1 MYNSITLSGASET
14 SLTNNAACVNPPV
27 RTAVFD
33 AAKSAGVVNGPA
45 ADGTYTVSYTV
56 TVKNTGQVDGQ
67 YGALTDRPQFASNIA
82 VDSATWT
89 TSGPAVPAGTGA
101 TGAGPYT
108 LAPAGTTLQA
118 GGTHTYTVLVKFHY
132 TDSNQAVA
140 CNTQQPGTGLY
151 NSVALPGTQDAVT
164 TNNVAC
170 VPPPLPPVPSLQLTK
185 SAAPIVD
192 VNGNRL
198 QDAGDTITYTF
209 TIKNTGLVNLTNLRI
224 TDSKLG
230 ISALTCN
237 SSVTTLAPGDSVTC
251 SPSRSYTI
259 TASDVTNGKVDNTA
273 TATGQDPQGRQATGT
288 ASKTMTIS
296 AGPKIDLAKTVSSVV
311 DTNNDGRQNAGDT
324 VTYTFT
330 VTNTGNLPIA
340 NVLVTDTKLG
350 VTNLSCGDVA
360 VGATITCPTK
370 AHVLTQ
376 AEIDAGKVDNTASAS
391 GTASDNSSVTATGSA
406 SLTVPPSPS
415 ILLDK
420 KASATIVDVNKN
432 GVTDVGDQL
441 TYSFTVTNTGTVTLA
456 PVTVND
462 SKLGINNTC
471 AGSLAPGATVDCP
484 TATHSITQAD
494 LDSGTYDNAASAS
507 GTSPSGSV
515 VLSTDNASSTVQG
528 TSALTLDKTAGSVID
543 ANNNGLTDAGDT
555 ITYSFSVKN
564 TGSVSLST
572 LVLTDARLGLNRLA
586 CGTGSLAPGNTRACT
601 PYTYTLT
608 QTDVDSGAVNNTAYA
623 YAQPPVGNEIS
634 AQDAASTTIG
644 AAPLLAL
651 TKTATQVKDS
661 NGNGVTDPGDTV
673 DYSFSV
679 KNTGSVTL
687 DQISITDTKISQAAV
702 ACGTGPLAPGASRAC
717 GVTVTYKLTQ
727 ADIDAGKVDNT
738 ARAKGNAPS
747 GALAEGPATA
757 TVPVTTTPS
766 ILLNKQTLASTT
778 PATSPFI
785 DVNAN
790 GRIDIGDK
798 ITYRFTVTNTG
809 NVTLSNVQLV
819 DAKLA
824 QNYTSCF
831 AGGLAPGA
839 TASCNDYTYT
849 VTQAD
854 VNSGTLDNTATI
866 HGFSPQNAD
875 VTSTDSES
883 TTIPAQVAL
892 TLAKTAAYTD
902 VNGDGV
908 RNVGD
913 SVTYSFQVVN
923 TGNVS
928 LAAVTLTDA
937 KLGLTDR
944 VCDARSTSPLEPG
957 QSRDCTPVTYQI
969 TQADVDAANVH
980 NDASA
985 TGTGSDP
992 AATQARATSMADV
1005 PIQAVPAITLDK
1017 AVTPQSGGLGSTAG
1031 VVDVDKSGTV
1041 TAGDQIAYT
1050 FTVTNTGNVSLTPV
1064 TVTDAKVGWTGQV
1077 CDAGDTSPLAPGQ
1090 SRTCTAKTYT
1100 LTQADVDAGAVN
1112 NSATTTATNPTSGR
1126 TVTSTDATSTAFTTA
1141 PGLTLDKR
1149 TSALSDPDKNGP
1161 DAGDTLTYTFVVTNT
1176 GTVTLNP
1183 VTVTDTK
1190 LGLNAVDCGVGTLL
1204 PGDTRTCTVSRTY
1217 SITQADINAD
1227 TLVNTATAI
1236 GTPPSGAQVSGSDTE
1251 RTTFSTIPSTYP
1263 IQPPSIALDK
1273 QAGVIADAN
1282 ANGKTDAG
1290 DTITFTYVI
1299 TNTGTLTLYSPTV
1312 TDTKLQLTGQAC
1324 NPATPLDPGVARE
1337 CFQKTSVLTQAD
1349 IDAGTYDNS
1358 ATASATG
1365 PAPSSAPVT
1374 STPDTTSTPIT
1385 QQRGLV
1391 LDKTASAVVDTNG
1404 DGRNSAGDT
1413 VTYRFY
1419 VTNTGT
1425 VTLSDLTITD
1435 AKLGLATVRCGTGTL
1450 APGESQ
1456 YCFAST
1462 AGRAYTVSQSDLDAA
1477 QIVNTATV
1485 SGQPPIGA
1493 ALTASDSVT
1502 IPVTTRPAYSFTK
1515 TAGSVV
1521 DSNGTGKQDAGDRVS
1536 YTFTVTNTGTVTLSS
1551 VAITDNKIGMAG
1563 VVCGSGTVAPGASIT
1578 CTSPA
1583 YTITQADIDLGMV
1596 NNTATASALAPDKTV
1611 VPGTASASVPL
1622 SPTQSMSLVKQVG
1635 NYVDA
1640 NNDGKQDAGDTVQYT
1655 FTVTNTGSV
1664 TLNSIKL
1671 NDTKLGLTNVDCGTG
1686 PLAGGETRTCTT
1698 APVTYTITA
1707 ADANAGRVDNAA
1719 TVSGLTN
1726 SGQQVKANG
1735 TATTPVAPTPSVTL
1749 DKIAGSIV
1757 DANGTNK
1764 VDVGDTITYQ
1774 FVVQNTGTVSLSD
1787 LVLTDTLLK
1796 LNVACGST
1804 PLAAGTQRS
1813 CTPATYTLTQAD
1825 IDAGLVHNAATIA
1838 GTSPQGTVVQG
1849 GDTADVTV
1857 TQSSGITLAKTA
1869 GALTDTNGDG
1879 QVGAGDTI
1887 TYTFKVTNS
1896 GTVSLDPVT
1905 VTDTKLGLSAVACGT
1920 GALAPGA
1927 SRDCQIS
1934 APYTLAVA
1942 DADAGLVTNTAVA
1955 SGTKPD
1961 GTTVTGP
1968 GSTTTT
1974 VASTPSY
1981 VFDKQA
1987 GPIVDNG
1994 DGKTGPGDTIT
2005 YTFVIVNTG
2014 NVTLTPAV
2022 TDSMLGLTNSSCG
2035 ATSVAPGATI
2045 TCLTRVYTLTQAD
2058 VDRGSVDNSA
2068 TSSATTPKGQVL
2080 SGADGTATPVTR
2092 STTLSVVKQSG
2103 GVVDASGDGRNSVG
2117 DTIGYT
2123 FVVTNTGTTTL
2134 SSVAIT
2140 DPRLGL
2146 SNEPCTG
2153 TLTPGGQATCTI
2165 AVAKTTYTLTQAD
2178 LDAGTVTNAVT
2189 ATGTPTTGSAVTA
2202 TGAVTDAL
2210 AKTPG
2215 LTIDKTA
2222 GQLMDLDGNGP
2233 DAGDT
2238 LTYYFTVI
2246 NTGTVSISNVT
2257 YTDPLVKAQ
2266 NLACGVTPLAAGASR
2281 VCSAQTYTLTQTD
2294 VDSGAVT
2301 NKATASGTDP
2311 KGAPVTS
2318 APDSTTTATSGA
2330 TKVTLDKTDIGLTDV
2345 DGNGLDAGDTVTY
2358 RFWVINSGTTTLHH
2372 VDLLDSRLDPTTS
2385 TSGSTYCQW
2394 LDQQHP
2400 NGLAPGQGDWCYGA
2414 AQTYTLTQAD
2424 IDAGSITNTA
2434 HVTAVGP
2441 EAQVVRSLDDS
2452 TSRALTPTSQVT
2464 VDKTHGALVDS
2475 AQPAGPSAGDTVT
2488 YSFSVT
2494 NTGATTLT
2502 GVTVSDPKVG
2512 MSNVLCAATLAPG
2525 ATASC
2530 PSKAYTLTQADLD
2543 AGRVDNT
2550 ATVAGLDPKKT
2561 TVTGQD
2567 TDQVL
2572 LTQTPT
2578 LALDKQSSAVADN
2591 GDGVTPNA
2599 GDTITYTFL
2608 VTNTGNVTLNL
2619 LNLTDAKLGL
2629 TGRVCDQPILDPGR
2643 TTTCYVANYVLTQAD
2658 MNAGTVHNEAS
2669 VQGTP
2674 PVGAP
2679 VTAKD
2684 VNDVSLAPKVN
2695 YVFDKTASS
2704 VVDKDGNG
2712 VDVGDEVVYGF
2723 SVKNTGTVT
2732 LSFVTLDDPKANV
2745 VKATCSTGTVEPGQT
2760 LVCSSTTY
2768 VLTQSDIDAGSAVN
2782 NATASVTD
2790 PAGKTYTSTDGT
2802 STTTSGS
2809 VLISLTKTLL
2819 SRTDI
2824 NGNGRTD
2831 AGDVVNYGFQVT
2843 NTGAETI
2850 NQLSISDPRLGS
2862 TPLTGCTPLPLA
2874 PGATATCSQGRY
2886 TLTQADLDGRT
2897 LVNTATATGV
2907 SATGKTATAS
2917 STVSRD
2923 LTLVPS
2929 LSLDK
2934 VAGPLVDANGDKRQD
2949 AGDTISYSFV
2959 VTNTGNVTLD
2969 PVTISDPTLNLLLVP
2984 CGTGGLAPG
2993 ATRTCPAVTY
3003 TVTQA
3008 DADAGSVQ
3016 NTASAQGRSP
3026 QGTTVGATD
3035 QTTTSLTPT
3044 ESLAVDK
3051 VSGGIVDANGNGRQD
3066 TGDTIRYTF
3075 TVTNTGSTTLSD
3087 VRMTDAKLGL
3097 TNLACG
3103 TGSLAPGATRSCPAY
3118 NYVLTAADADA
3129 GKVVNAVQVS
3139 ALTPG
3144 LQTLTATDEVTD
3156 TITSAPA
3163 IAIDKSADPV
3173 VDANGTGRVDAGDT
3187 ITFHFVVYNTGNV
3200 TLSTITVKDLTYGI
3214 TAPCAGGGPI
3224 PPGGSL
3230 TCNTFTY
3237 TIQQADIDKGTGD
3250 NHVQVSGTPPTGA
3263 AVTNTDVTSTALLPS
3278 STLALKKTAGSLVDA
3293 AAPAG
3298 PSQGDTITYTF
3309 SITNTGTQTLTNPR
3323 VSDAKLGISG
3333 AVCGP
3338 PAADQTRYPN
3348 QAEPMKPG
3356 ETREC
3361 QITQTYSVTLA
3372 DMNSGAVRNTASASA
3387 TSPTGATVTT
3397 TSSTTTG
3404 LTPKPAITLDKTA
3417 SAVDPGTDGVVNVGD
3432 TVTYTFAVTNSG
3444 NVTLDPVT
3452 INDGRANLTNATC
3465 SQASVD
3471 PGVTVTCAVVGYKL
3485 TQADI
3490 DAGSVVNNA
3499 TASGVA
3505 PDGSVVTGPDS
3516 TATTVNATSGIALT
3530 KTASPINNA
3539 NGNTMQDAG
3548 DTIVYTFTVRN
3559 TGSTTLNPVT
3569 VTDDKLGLVKEA
3581 CGSGPLAPGEVRT
3594 CPLTVAKTT
3603 YVVQQGDVDAQQVV
3617 NHATAYG
3624 KPPSGAEV
3632 TAPAS
3637 TTTPISH
3644 TPALTFDKV
3653 AGTLVDL
3660 DGNGPD
3666 AGDTITYTFTVTNVG
3681 NVTANNVQLT
3691 DTLLA
3696 PTPLPCGSTGLAP
3709 GQTRSCSAV
3718 TYTLTQ
3724 ADADRG
3730 TVDNSASVT
3739 GTDLVGKPIVSPTD
3753 TTSTALVTAS
3763 TVRLTK
3769 SAGSVVDANNDGRVD
3784 AGDTVTY
3791 RFQVTN
3797 TGTTTLG
3804 TVTVT
3809 DAALG
3814 LSGATC
3820 TNITSLAPGASAYCF
3835 PSGVTHALTQ
3845 AEIDLG
3851 KLTNNASVAAL
3862 DPAKTVVQGTSSVT
3876 TTYPPINTLSLD
3888 KAVGLWTDTN
3898 KNGVKDAGDTIEF
3911 TFSVTNTGTTTLKT
3925 VTYSDAKLGI
3935 ASLACGT
3942 APLAPGSP

>member
-1 MYNSITLSGASET
+1 M
-14 SLTNNAACVNPPV
+14 
-27 RTAVFD
+27 
-33 AAKSAGVVNGPA
+33 
-45 ADGTYTVSYTV
+45 
-56 TVKNTGQVDGQ
+56 
-67 YGALTDRPQFASNIA
+67 
-82 VDSATWT
+82 
-89 TSGPAVPAGTGA
+89 
-101 TGAGPYT
+101 
-108 LAPAGTTLQA
+108 
-118 GGTHTYTVLVKFHY
+118 
-132 TDSNQAVA
+132 
-140 CNTQQPGTGLY
+140 
-151 NSVALPGTQDAVT
+151 
-164 TNNVAC
+164 
-170 VPPPLPPVPSLQLTK
+170 
-185 SAAPIVD
+185 
-192 VNGNRL
+192 
-198 QDAGDTITYTF
+198 
-209 TIKNTGLVNLTNLRI
+209 
-224 TDSKLG
+224 
-230 ISALTCN
+230 
-237 SSVTTLAPGDSVTC
+237 
-251 SPSRSYTI
+251 
-259 TASDVTNGKVDNTA
+259 
-273 TATGQDPQGRQATGT
+273 
-288 ASKTMTIS
+288 
-296 AGPKIDLAKTVSSVV
+296 
-311 DTNNDGRQNAGDT
+311 
-324 VTYTFT
+324 
-330 VTNTGNLPIA
+330 
-340 NVLVTDTKLG
+340 
-350 VTNLSCGDVA
+350 
-360 VGATITCPTK
+360 
-370 AHVLTQ
+370 
-376 AEIDAGKVDNTASAS
+376 
-391 GTASDNSSVTATGSA
+391 
-406 SLTVPPSPS
+406 
-415 ILLDK
+415 
-420 KASATIVDVNKN
+420 
-432 GVTDVGDQL
+432 
-441 TYSFTVTNTGTVTLA
+441 
-456 PVTVND
+456 
-462 SKLGINNTC
+462 
-471 AGSLAPGATVDCP
+471 
-484 TATHSITQAD
+484 
-494 LDSGTYDNAASAS
+494 
-507 GTSPSGSV
+507 
-515 VLSTDNASSTVQG
+515 
-528 TSALTLDKTAGSVID
+528 
-543 ANNNGLTDAGDT
+543 
-555 ITYSFSVKN
+555 
-564 TGSVSLST
+564 
-572 LVLTDARLGLNRLA
+572 
-586 CGTGSLAPGNTRACT
+586 
-601 PYTYTLT
+601 
-608 QTDVDSGAVNNTAYA
+608 
-623 YAQPPVGNEIS
+623 
-634 AQDAASTTIG
+634 
-644 AAPLLAL
+644 
-651 TKTATQVKDS
+651 
-661 NGNGVTDPGDTV
+661 
-673 DYSFSV
+673 
-679 KNTGSVTL
+679 
-687 DQISITDTKISQAAV
+687 
-702 ACGTGPLAPGASRAC
+702 
-717 GVTVTYKLTQ
+717 
-727 ADIDAGKVDNT
+727 
-738 ARAKGNAPS
+738 
-747 GALAEGPATA
+747 
-757 TVPVTTTPS
+757 
-766 ILLNKQTLASTT
+766 
-778 PATSPFI
+778 
-785 DVNAN
+785 
-790 GRIDIGDK
+790 
-798 ITYRFTVTNTG
+798 
-809 NVTLSNVQLV
+809 
-819 DAKLA
+819 
-824 QNYTSCF
+824 
-831 AGGLAPGA
+831 
-839 TASCNDYTYT
+839 
-849 VTQAD
+849 
-854 VNSGTLDNTATI
+854 
-866 HGFSPQNAD
+866 
-875 VTSTDSES
+875 
-883 TTIPAQVAL
+883 
-892 TLAKTAAYTD
+892 
-902 VNGDGV
+902 
-908 RNVGD
+908 
-913 SVTYSFQVVN
+913 
-923 TGNVS
+923 
-928 LAAVTLTDA
+928 
-937 KLGLTDR
+937 
-944 VCDARSTSPLEPG
+944 
-957 QSRDCTPVTYQI
+957 
-969 TQADVDAANVH
+969 
-980 NDASA
+980 
-985 TGTGSDP
+985 
-992 AATQARATSMADV
+992 
-1005 PIQAVPAITLDK
+1005 
-1017 AVTPQSGGLGSTAG
+1017 
-1031 VVDVDKSGTV
+1031 
-1041 TAGDQIAYT
+1041 
-1050 FTVTNTGNVSLTPV
+1050 
-1064 TVTDAKVGWTGQV
+1064 
-1077 CDAGDTSPLAPGQ
+1077 
-1090 SRTCTAKTYT
+1090 
-1100 LTQADVDAGAVN
+1100 
-1112 NSATTTATNPTSGR
+1112 
-1126 TVTSTDATSTAFTTA
+1126 
-1141 PGLTLDKR
+1141 
-1149 TSALSDPDKNGP
+1149 
-1161 DAGDTLTYTFVVTNT
+1161 
-1176 GTVTLNP
+1176 
-1183 VTVTDTK
+1183 
-1190 LGLNAVDCGVGTLL
+1190 
-1204 PGDTRTCTVSRTY
+1204 
-1217 SITQADINAD
+1217 
-1227 TLVNTATAI
+1227 
-1236 GTPPSGAQVSGSDTE
+1236 
-1251 RTTFSTIPSTYP
+1251 
-1263 IQPPSIALDK
+1263 
-1273 QAGVIADAN
+1273 
-1282 ANGKTDAG
+1282 
-1290 DTITFTYVI
+1290 
-1299 TNTGTLTLYSPTV
+1299 
-1312 TDTKLQLTGQAC
+1312 
-1324 NPATPLDPGVARE
+1324 
-1337 CFQKTSVLTQAD
+1337 
-1349 IDAGTYDNS
+1349 
-1358 ATASATG
+1358 
-1365 PAPSSAPVT
+1365 
-1374 STPDTTSTPIT
+1374 
-1385 QQRGLV
+1385 
-1391 LDKTASAVVDTNG
+1391 
-1404 DGRNSAGDT
+1404 
-1413 VTYRFY
+1413 
-1419 VTNTGT
+1419 
-1425 VTLSDLTITD
+1425 
-1435 AKLGLATVRCGTGTL
+1435 
-1450 APGESQ
+1450 
-1456 YCFAST
+1456 
-1462 AGRAYTVSQSDLDAA
+1462 
-1477 QIVNTATV
+1477 
-1485 SGQPPIGA
+1485 
-1493 ALTASDSVT
+1493 
-1502 IPVTTRPAYSFTK
+1502 
-1515 TAGSVV
+1515 
-1521 DSNGTGKQDAGDRVS
+1521 
-1536 YTFTVTNTGTVTLSS
+1536 
-1551 VAITDNKIGMAG
+1551 
-1563 VVCGSGTVAPGASIT
+1563 
-1578 CTSPA
+1578 
-1583 YTITQADIDLGMV
+1583 
-1596 NNTATASALAPDKTV
+1596 
-1611 VPGTASASVPL
+1611 
-1622 SPTQSMSLVKQVG
+1622 
-1635 NYVDA
+1635 
-1640 NNDGKQDAGDTVQYT
+1640 
-1655 FTVTNTGSV
+1655 
-1664 TLNSIKL
+1664 
-1671 NDTKLGLTNVDCGTG
+1671 
-1686 PLAGGETRTCTT
+1686 
-1698 APVTYTITA
+1698 
-1707 ADANAGRVDNAA
+1707 
-1719 TVSGLTN
+1719 
-1726 SGQQVKANG
+1726 
-1735 TATTPVAPTPSVTL
+1735 
-1749 DKIAGSIV
+1749 
-1757 DANGTNK
+1757 
-1764 VDVGDTITYQ
+1764 
-1774 FVVQNTGTVSLSD
+1774 
-1787 LVLTDTLLK
+1787 
-1796 LNVACGST
+1796 
-1804 PLAAGTQRS
+1804 
-1813 CTPATYTLTQAD
+1813 
-1825 IDAGLVHNAATIA
+1825 
-1838 GTSPQGTVVQG
+1838 
-1849 GDTADVTV
+1849 
-1857 TQSSGITLAKTA
+1857 
-1869 GALTDTNGDG
+1869 
-1879 QVGAGDTI
+1879 
-1887 TYTFKVTNS
+1887 
-1896 GTVSLDPVT
+1896 
-1905 VTDTKLGLSAVACGT
+1905 
-1920 GALAPGA
+1920 
-1927 SRDCQIS
+1927 
-1934 APYTLAVA
+1934 
-1942 DADAGLVTNTAVA
+1942 
-1955 SGTKPD
+1955 
-1961 GTTVTGP
+1961 
-1968 GSTTTT
+1968 
-1974 VASTPSY
+1974 
-1981 VFDKQA
+1981 
-1987 GPIVDNG
+1987 
-1994 DGKTGPGDTIT
+1994 
-2005 YTFVIVNTG
+2005 
-2014 NVTLTPAV
+2014 
-2022 TDSMLGLTNSSCG
+2022 
-2035 ATSVAPGATI
+2035 
-2045 TCLTRVYTLTQAD
+2045 
-2058 VDRGSVDNSA
+2058 
-2068 TSSATTPKGQVL
+2068 
-2080 SGADGTATPVTR
+2080 
-2092 STTLSVVKQSG
+2092 
-2103 GVVDASGDGRNSVG
+2103 
-2117 DTIGYT
+2117 
-2123 FVVTNTGTTTL
+2123 
-2134 SSVAIT
+2134 
-2140 DPRLGL
+2140 
-2146 SNEPCTG
+2146 
-2153 TLTPGGQATCTI
+2153 
-2165 AVAKTTYTLTQAD
+2165 AKTTYTLTQAD

-3942 APLAPGSP
+3942 APLAPGVTVTCPPKTYAVTQADVNTGSLVNDASATATAPDGTTPSAKDGTSTPLDTSTGITLVKTGSTPVDTNNDGKQDAGDRITYSFVVTNSGSVTLSTVTLTDTKLGLSNVRCGSTALEPGQQVSCTAVSYTTTQADFNAGTVVNTATVTGTPALGAAVTASSTARTPLAVTSGATFDKVAGSVADIDANGTDVGDTITYTFSVTNTGTTDLNPVTYSDPLLGLDRAACGTTALAPGETRDCPARVYVLTQADLDRGSVANDAVATFTRPDGTTLTVPDSTSTSLTRTGTLTMSKIAGPVQDANRDGRQDVGDVITYTFSVTNTGNTTLTNVTYADAKAGVAAGAACVASLAPGATATCPPVNYTLTQADVDAAGVTNAASASAISPTGPVTATATTTTPVSRVGEITLDKTASVLKDTGTVKDESDPGDSITYTFTVTNTGTTTQRNLVVTDTRLSPNPVACGTGDFLPGQTRTCQVTVSNTYAITQADIDAGVVNNTATASSTGPSGATRSSTDSTSTPIHQTFGLTLDKVGTYVDVNNNGIVDVNDRIDYSLLASNTGNTTLTDVRKNDPAIGINNALCYDPTTAAGQAGTEIAGQLAPGESRHCWPSGYPTTPMRSHVLTQADIDAGHYDNTATLAGKKPDGTAINATDTVMLPFTRTAAYSFAKTAGSLVDNDGNGPDAGDTVTYTFSVTNTGNVTLAPVTYTDAKLGISGAPCVASLAPGQTLACPAKLYTLTQADIDAGSVDNVASAVAIPPAGVPVTDQKSLVSTPTVGKDRLSLVKKAGALNDLDTNGPDAGDQITYTFTVTNTGTTTISSVVLDDAKLGLTNVACGTGPLAPGAGVTCPQQTYTLTQADVNNGLVHNAASVTGKDPAGTAVTAPSAVDVPITTAPRIALDKTDTVIADTVRDDVVGPGDTITYSFKVTNTGNVDLTSIRITDAKLGLDAASCSPAVTALAPGASTTCLVQVYALTQTDVDRGSVDNTATVNAVSAVSSTPVTASDANSRIVPQTTGLTLDKRGVMVDVNGNGIVDAGDRIDYTLIARNTGNITLTDVRKDDPAIGIYNATCGTGTLDPGQEVTCYPAGYPTTPLRNHVLTQADVDAGHYDNTATLTGTKPDGTKVAATDTVVMPWTRTASYTFDKQAGSLVDIDGNGPDAGDTITYTFTVTNTGTTTLTPVTYSDTKLGISNAQCVASLVPGVTASCPAKTYVLTQADVDSGSVANNASVVATPPTGVTVVNQADGTSTTTYGSSLISLTKTAGAITDLDGNGPDAGDQITYTFKVTNTGTTTLSSVVVNDAKLGMANVACGTGTLAPGASVTCTTRTYTTTQADVDAGAVHNDAGTTAKDPKGTTVTAPATADVPVTANPKMTLDKTDSAIVDTNGDGKVDAGDTITYQFTVKNTGNVTLNPVTVTDGKVGLASQACGTGPLLPGASRTCLTTPYVLTQADVDGGSVDNSAIAHGTTPTSGDVPATDTSSRLVASTPSL